1 MLHAAHFHTRPR
13 VSLDHPFVRM
23 QMRALQEAFYRQN
36 LPNITN
42 LLATALVFIVVI
54 YFQGWRVDL
63 PVRFETWLPSLQKKY
78 LSVNNF
84 PSEFSELF
92 GEESMI
98 RACA

>member
-1 MLHAAHFHTRPR
+1 MPQLSLVVVLSPPFS
-13 VSLDHPFVRM
+13 VSLL

-63 PVRFETWLPSLQKKY
+63 PVRE
-78 LSVNNF
+78 
-84 PSEFSELF
+84 
-92 GEESMI
+92 GESY
-98 RACA
+98 RSRLYRRCCLRR

>member
-1 MLHAAHFHTRPR
+1 MMFRFRFWILG
-13 VSLDHPFVRM
+13 

-63 PVRFETWLPSLQKKY
+63 PVSHLRYIRQSLSSK
-78 LSVNNF
+78 
-84 PSEFSELF
+84 
-92 GEESMI
+92 
-98 RACA
+98 